1 MIFLQGS
8 DSVNFQ
14 FDKVWYYREEKHT
27 RKTYAKL
34 YSLSH
39 PLGMQEND
47 YLE

>member
-14 FDKVWYYREEKHT
+14 FDKVWCYREEKHT

-39 PLGMQEND
+39 HLGMQEND